1 MNSMDQI
8 WFEMQ
13 NIRSRKFS
21 KAVWIPLRAR
31 HYVKKFGYN
40 GRRGFVSDFFGVGS
54 LAFPKKD
61 RGKAAKLEW
70 QDIGIRLDHFGFVEN
85 GNYIPA
91 DIYQGYDTTPSGIH
105 FVLDQFLNGT
115 ENNEWHL
122 HQDLVIALGLKREA
136 DKWSRPDEDYTE
148 IARLTRDN
156 DQSPVRMEIRTSHL
170 KDYLCARE
178 MGLYTSSYR
187 QRLAIL
193 EDAGQITWPGGNSM
207 ASDDNCRWQ
216 GRIIEIHEGGMP
228 YGEQTFVTH
237 VARTDVDTEED
248 VPSFEGIPAD
258 DKVTSDSWT
267 IEDTSQKIFQV
278 EGELWGTEWIEPST
292 QSPIVRGDDVPPRVF
307 FLTDGSGKQEDRT
320 TLEGGG
326 RWLWFR
332 PEVICA
338 LAHRRGGSL
347 EWYTR
352 DTGRVGCSPNGR
364 VHFGLNSL
372 GLITVYAKDIVLLDE
387 WEQKIWSGYNI
398 HPDGGVSQELL
409 ASQVDAEPADTQAPE
424 EILERSILRLGHTAK
439 VNLGISLFR
448 ENDQIPSLIA
458 RTHRFR
464 ATDKEGL
471 YALAKDLA
479 RLTADCISTRAL
491 HTLVSPPK
499 NQKWGSLKSL
509 EKVLGTKMPPEIA
522 RKVLGPLVGIYQLR
536 HADAHL
542 SGQEHT
548 EALRLVNVSEDVP
561 YVTQGYQLIH
571 SCVSAICTISEVI
584 ECRFDS
590 R

>member
-1 MNSMDQI
+1 M
-8 WFEMQ
+8 
-13 NIRSRKFS
+13 RKS
-21 KAVWIPLRAR
+21 GE
-31 HYVKKFGYN
+31 YGQ
-40 GRRGFVSDFFGVGS
+40 RGFVSDFFGVGS
-54 LAFPKKD
+54 LALPKED
-61 RGKAAKLEW
+61 QEKATKLEW
-70 QDIGIRLDHFGFVEN
+70 QDIGIRLNHFGSVED

-91 DIYQGYDTTPSGIH
+91 DIYHAYDTPLSGIH
-105 FVLDQFLNGT
+105 LVLDQRLNGLD
-115 ENNEWHL
+115 NDEWHL

-136 DKWSRPDEDYTE
+136 DKWLRPDEGYTE
-148 IARLTRDN
+148 IARLSRDEEEA
-156 DQSPVRMEIRTSHL
+156 PALMEIRASHL
-170 KDYLCARE
+170 RDYLCARE
-178 MGLYTSSYR
+178 MGLCISSYR

-193 EDAGQITWPGGNSM
+193 QDAGKIAWPGGNSL
-207 ASDDNCRWQ
+207 ASKDNCRWE
-216 GRIIEIHEGGMP
+216 GRITEIHEGGMP

-248 VPSFEGIPAD
+248 VPSFEGIPSD

-267 IEDTSQKIFQV
+267 IEDTGQKIFRV
-278 EGELWGTEWIEPST
+278 EGELWGTEWIEPSI
-292 QSPIVRGDDVPPRVF
+292 QSPIVRGDNVSPRVF
-307 FLTDGSGKQEDRT
+307 FHTDSNGRQEDRN

-332 PEVICA
+332 PEVVCA

-347 EWYTR
+347 NWYTR
-352 DTGRVGCSPNGR
+352 DTGEVGCSPSGR

-372 GLITVYAKDIVLLDE
+372 GLVTVYAKDIVLLEE
-387 WEQKIWSGYNI
+387 WEQRIWSGYNVQ
-398 HPDGGVSQELL
+398 PDGSVSKELL
-409 ASQVDAEPADTQAPE
+409 ASQVHAEPADTQAPE
-424 EILERSILRLGHTAK
+424 AFLEHSILRLGHTARER
-439 VNLGISLFR
+439 LGISLFR

-479 RLTADCISTRAL
+479 RLTADCISTKAL

-499 NQKWGSLKSL
+499 DQKWGSLKSL
-509 EKVLGTKMPPEIA
+509 EKVLATRVPPEIA

-542 SGQEHT
+542 SDQEHT
-548 EALRLVNVSEDVP
+548 EALRLVKVSEDP
-561 YVTQGYQLIH
+561 PFVTQGYQLIH

-584 ECRFDS
+584 ECRFDGN
-590 R
+590 